1 MANRIEFAETNPPR
15 FYGKS
20 NSIGRLLNWDK
31 AGSGAETLLEC
42 SHKKCLKRR
51 KQRNVRQAH
60 PCETL
65 EKNLALTEK
74 HPAIWD
80 LIWGVIR
87 LQNYSTIMDKTAKLF
102 SFLLTF
108 FRLWDM
114 KAS

>member
-51 KQRNVRQAH
+51 KQRNVRRTH
-60 PCETL
+60 PSATL
-65 EKNLALTEK
+65 DKNPAQKDL
-74 HPAIWD
+74 HPALPD
-80 LIWGVIR
+80 TVV
-87 LQNYSTIMDKTAKLF
+87 QV
-102 SFLLTF
+102 
-108 FRLWDM
+108 
-114 KAS
+114 